1 MMMVTVVAMAVVIV
15 AVAVVVIVLMLM
27 FAVFVIVNVFITHF
41 KNLLSRSS
49 LVKNWNDLWQL
60 WRNPLQL
67 CKFNI

>member
-1 MMMVTVVAMAVVIV
+1 MVTVVAMAVVIV

-27 FAVFVIVNVFITHF
+27 FAVFVIVIVNVFITHF